1 MLHHELSKLFKA
13 HLNMLGPTITIILGE
28 ILTWRNSR
36 RLKQTKPLTQP
47 YLQKKEKKRKR
58 GEERERER
66 ESMSGKRRYK
76 VKKKKKGV

>member
-1 MLHHELSKLFKA
+1 MHHHELSKLFKA

-28 ILTWRNSR
+28 ILTGRNSR

-66 ESMSGKRRYK
+66 ERKHEW
-76 VKKKKKGV
+76 KKEI